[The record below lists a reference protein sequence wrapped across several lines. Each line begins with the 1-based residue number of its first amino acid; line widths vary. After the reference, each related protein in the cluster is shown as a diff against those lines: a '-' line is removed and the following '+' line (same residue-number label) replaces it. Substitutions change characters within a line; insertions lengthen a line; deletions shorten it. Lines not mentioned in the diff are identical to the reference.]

1 MTIQPNE
8 KLNELLVDIHL
19 TESNLLQNTELKFDA
34 IEEDQYELIE
44 ELQNEISFYKDDN
57 LDELYNMV
65 IDLENF
71 SKQQYDGIL
80 TTAQVILE
88 VVEEITKNTDKNKDV
103 NYLYETLQL
112 LDSLGENLKAN
123 SEVFEKENR
132 WIPFSK
138 KAKESKYHDYLLD
151 SYSILHDYYEDNKL
165 ETLLTLS
172 SWHIV
177 TLLNHAK

>member
-34 IEEDQYELIE
+34 IEEDQYGLIE

-88 VVEEITKNTDKNKDV
+88 VVEEITKNTNKNKDV

-138 KAKESKYHDYLLD
+138 KAKEAKYHNYLLD

>member
-19 TESNLLQNTELKFDA
+19 TEYNLLQNTEL
-34 IEEDQYELIE
+34 
-44 ELQNEISFYKDDN
+44 QNDISFYKDEN

-65 IDLENF
+65 IDLESF

-80 TTAQVILE
+80 TTAEVILE

-112 LDSLGENLKAN
+112 LDSLGENLKVN

-138 KAKESKYHDYLLD
+138 KAKEAKYHNYLLD
-151 SYSILHDYYEDNKL
+151 SHSILYDYNEDNKL

-172 SWHIV
+172 SWYIV
-177 TLLNHAK
+177 TLLNYAK